1 MVEGSLQIDGFLKDW
16 KVLCHFFVELK
27 VGVAVFDVK
36 VVHEEGGEFF
46 WLVGKRAS
54 LIFVLE
60 VDREDSLFL
69 IFLEDVV
76 ADGAAQQA
84 GALNDV
90 YSQL

>member
-1 MVEGSLQIDGFLKDW
+1 M
-16 KVLCHFFVELK
+16 
-27 VGVAVFDVK
+27 K